1 MSVGGRNI
9 AGDGGGPITR
19 QWLWWS
25 SASLCAGIALF
36 SFRYLAGM
44 GLVPEVIATNHRL
57 HPWIGIHV
65 GAAATALLI
74 GPLQLLPRLRAR
86 RRALHRWFGRIYV
99 VACLI
104 GAIAA
109 FPLALGASTGPI
121 TTAGFGTLA
130 ILWVVTTVLAWR
142 YARRRQFTEHRMW
155 MIRSFSLTF
164 AAVTLRLYLPL
175 AFALPFAFEAS
186 YRAISF
192 LCWVPNIL
200 AAELYLRG
208 TGSKPRA

>member
-1 MSVGGRNI
+1 M
-9 AGDGGGPITR
+9 
-19 QWLWWS
+19 
-25 SASLCAGIALF
+25 F
-36 SFRYLAGM
+36 SYRYLAGM

-57 HPWIGIHV
+57 NPWLGIHV

-74 GPLQLLPRLRAR
+74 GPLQFLSRLRAR

-99 VACLI
+99 AACLI

-109 FPLALGASTGPI
+109 LPLALGASTGPI

-130 ILWVVTTVLAWR
+130 ILWVFTTWLAWR
-142 YARRRQFTEHRMW
+142 YARRRRFAEHRSW
-155 MIRSFSLTF
+155 MIRSFALTF
-164 AAVTLRLYLPL
+164 AAVTLRLYLPIAL
-175 AFALPFAFEAS
+175 ALPFAFESS

-200 AAELYLRG
+200 VAELYLRAA
-208 TGSKPRA
+208 RR